1 MRGANLLQIAGWF
14 FFLFLFLFLSSFSFN
29 LREGGKKKKMGG
41 KTLAGTGDEEM
52 KEEDGTWVERKEGKR
67 REERDE
73 LIKRSGTCEER
84 GLGR

>member
-1 MRGANLLQIAGWF
+1 MCVGQIYSRLRGLFCF
-14 FFLFLFLFLSSFSFN
+14 FFRLFLSICEKVE
-29 LREGGKKKKMGG
+29 RRKMRG

-52 KEEDGTWVERKEGKR
+52 KEEDGTWVERKEGKS